1 MVKML
6 SNLFNKRKREIERL
20 NVVIDRLI
28 ERNEQLEKSVRVMK
42 AERDLS
48 QRELVVANK
57 NILDLTNK
65 VGYLK
70 MQVDNAKDKN
80 DSRYY

>member
-1 MVKML
+1 MKL
-6 SNLFNKRKREIERL
+6 LKLFNKRKREIERL

-48 QRELVVANK
+48 QRGLVVANK
-57 NILDLTNK
+57 NILDLTNE

-70 MQVDNAKDKN
+70 MQVDNSKDKN

>member
-1 MVKML
+1 MV
-6 SNLFNKRKREIERL
+6 NLLKIFNKRKREIERL
-20 NVVIDRLI
+20 NTVINGLVEKNGQFERSVRLI
-28 ERNEQLEKSVRVMK
+28 K

-48 QRELVVANK
+48 VLALKAANNIIHDLK
-57 NILDLTNK
+57 NE

-80 DSRYY
+80 DSKYY

>member
-1 MVKML
+1 MV
-6 SNLFNKRKREIERL
+6 NLLKIFNKRKREIERL
-20 NVVIDRLI
+20 NTVINGLI
-28 ERNEQLEKSVRVMK
+28 EKNEQFERSVRLMK

-48 QRELVVANK
+48 ERALKAATNTIHDLK
-57 NILDLTNK
+57 NE

-80 DSRYY
+80 DSKYY

>member
-1 MVKML
+1 MKL
-6 SNLFNKRKREIERL
+6 LKLFNKRKREIERL

-48 QRELVVANK
+48 QRGLVVANK
-57 NILDLTNK
+57 NILDLTNE

-70 MQVDNAKDKN
+70 MQVDNSKDKN
-80 DSRYY
+80 DSGYY

>member
-1 MVKML
+1 MKL
-6 SNLFNKRKREIERL
+6 LKLFNKRKREIERL

>member
-1 MVKML
+1 MKL
-6 SNLFNKRKREIERL
+6 LKLFNKRKREIERL

-48 QRELVVANK
+48 ERALTTANK
-57 NILDLTNK
+57 NILDLTNE

-70 MQVDNAKDKN
+70 MQVDNSKDKN

>member
-1 MVKML
+1 MKL
-6 SNLFNKRKREIERL
+6 LKLFNKRKREIERL

-48 QRELVVANK
+48 QRELAVANK

>member
-1 MVKML
+1 MKIL
-6 SNLFNKRKREIERL
+6 NLFNKRKREIERL

-28 ERNEQLEKSVRVMK
+28 ERNEQLEKSVRIMK

-48 QRELVVANK
+48 ERALTTANK
-57 NILDLTNK
+57 NILDLTNE

-70 MQVDNAKDKN
+70 MQVDNSKDKN

>member
-1 MVKML
+1 MKL
-6 SNLFNKRKREIERL
+6 LKLFNKRKREIERL

-48 QRELVVANK
+48 QRGLIVANK
-57 NILDLTNK
+57 NILDLTNE

-70 MQVDNAKDKN
+70 MQVDNSKDKN

>member
-1 MVKML
+1 MKIL
-6 SNLFNKRKREIERL
+6 NLFNKRKREIERL

-48 QRELVVANK
+48 ERALTTANK
-57 NILDLTNK
+57 NILDLTNE

-70 MQVDNAKDKN
+70 MQVDNSKDKN

>member
-1 MVKML
+1 MKL
-6 SNLFNKRKREIERL
+6 LKLFNKRKREIERL
-20 NVVIDRLI
+20 NVVIDGLVGKNHQI
-28 ERNEQLEKSVRVMK
+28 EKTARVMK
-42 AERDLS
+42 AERDLL

-70 MQVDNAKDKN
+70 MQVDNSKDKN